1 MRLNEITLPAP
12 KHLVRKNF
20 YDIYRAVTPN
30 DGKAGLS
37 INKRSKAELPDE
49 MFNAGIYA
57 WWHPKFGYFYIGI
70 HSGKTQRKP
79 GGPINTDYVN
89 DMSDRWNKHIQK
101 LINNLNPGTSMG
113 EKWKA
118 FSKRYKDLGFGLED
132 FKDIEIHLWPIAKRS
147 DYPPG
152 EAHDMEFRKELEKI
166 ERELIYKHN
175 TAANSEHDPER
186 YSITRYGDTLKTK
199 DDHKQWREIEP
210 AKREEFK
217 KKEELRKQADLKKQ
231 ENLVKRKKQ
240 EYLEKQKELEKQQ
253 SQQ

>member
-1 MRLNEITLPAP
+1 MRLSEITLPKP
-12 KHLVRKNF
+12 KRMVKKNF
-20 YDIYRAVTPN
+20 YDIFRVVEPL
-30 DGKAGLS
+30 DGRSGLS
-37 INKRSKAELPDE
+37 IKKKPQAELPDE
-49 MFNAGIYA
+49 MFWAGLYA
-57 WWHPKFGYFYIGI
+57 WWHPNFGYFYIGI
-70 HSGKTQRKP
+70 HFGKTENVRTKK
-79 GGPINTDYVN
+79 INTNYKN

-101 LINNLNPGTSMG
+101 LMNNLNSQTQQGK
-113 EKWKA
+113 KWKA
-118 FSKRYKDLGFGLED
+118 FSKRFRDLGYGSED
-132 FKDIEIHLWPIAKRS
+132 LKDIEIHIIPVAKRS

-152 EAHDMEFRKELEKI
+152 EAYDIEFQREIEKLEK
-166 ERELIYKHN
+166 ELIYKHN

-217 KKEELRKQADLKKQ
+217 KKEELRKKADLKKQ